1 MKIGYARA
9 SGEGQNLEQ
18 QVAALKAEGCE
29 KVYSEILA
37 SNRVVCPALEN
48 ALAELSAGDSL
59 VVWRLDRLGRRTVDL
74 ITFLQDIQSRG
85 IYFQSLCE
93 GLNSGTPLGKMFHGF
108 IAALA
113 DNERDLS
120 IERTLKGM
128 EGAAPRKTSTRKT
141 EAQQA
146 EKQQAKDQKAGTQV
160 TASKTRKTSQENKG
174 GKSKVLSRQDIETA
188 IVLLSPSD
196 ASGTR
201 PTLSAVADALNTSK
215 TALSRR
221 LKELDLDKACSN

>member
-9 SGEGQNLEQ
+9 SGEGQNLDQ

-48 ALAELSAGDSL
+48 ALAELSVGDSL

-146 EKQQAKDQKAGTQV
+146 EKQ
-160 TASKTRKTSQENKG
+160 KTSAQEKTPKFRKSDLENQSR
-174 GKSKVLSRQDIETA
+174 KSKVLSRQDIEAA
-188 IVLLSPSD
+188 IILLSPSD

-215 TALSRR
+215 AVLSRR
-221 LKELDLDKACSN
+221 LKEFDLDKACSS

>member
-9 SGEGQNLEQ
+9 SGEGQNLDQ

-37 SNRVVCPALEN
+37 SNRVVCPALED
-48 ALAELSAGDSL
+48 ALAELSVGDSL

-128 EGAAPRKTSTRKT
+128 ESATPRKTSTRKT
-141 EAQQA
+141 EAEQA
-146 EKQQAKDQKAGTQV
+146 EKQKTGAQV
-160 TASKTRKTSQENKG
+160 TASKARKTSQENKG
-174 GKSKVLSRQDIETA
+174 GKSKVLSRQDIEAA

-196 ASGTR
+196 AYGTR

-221 LKELDLDKACSN
+221 LKELDLDKACSS